1 MINVYKFN
9 QKRNQFKLD
18 KELEKKMLLEE
29 IQEFY
34 DAEDMADRVD
44 ARLDV
49 DYVFRG
55 TMMKCNYAGVNV
67 DPELFTLN
75 QEFMTVANAVLI
87 EEFGSNQQI
96 MNKIMG
102 DCWKIVCECN
112 AMKTANLDENGK
124 VRKEQEGMKLEI
136 PDATQLIREKLIS
149 ADLMVAE

>member
-9 QKRNQFKLD
+9 AKRNGFKLD
-18 KELEKKMLLEE
+18 EELEKKMLLEE

-34 DAEDMADRVD
+34 EATDMAERVD

-55 TMMKCNYAGVNV
+55 TMMKYNYAGKNV
-67 DPELFTLN
+67 SPELFTLN
-75 QEFMTVANAVLI
+75 QEFITVANAILI
-87 EEFGSNQQI
+87 EEFGNNQQI
-96 MNKIMG
+96 QNKVLG

-124 VRKEQEGMKLEI
+124 VRKEQEGMELEI

>member
-9 QKRNQFKLD
+9 QKRNKFKLD
-18 KELEKKMLLEE
+18 GVLEKSMLLEE

-49 DYVFRG
+49 DFVFRG
-55 TMMKCNYAGVNV
+55 TLMKFNYAGKNV

-75 QEFMTVANAVLI
+75 QEFMTIANAVLI
-87 EEFGSNQQI
+87 EEFDSDQNL

-102 DCWKIVCECN
+102 DCWTIVVECN

-124 VRKEQEGMKLEI
+124 VRKEINGMEVEI
-136 PDATQLIREKLIS
+136 PNATELIREKLKS
-149 ADLMVAE
+149 AGLM